1 MKGSSDTYRDNSNQA
16 THASTSNKTTG
27 KERENSEI
35 LQQNSIAR
43 VQEKDPAKSNLQRIV
58 SVFKVVERYKQ
69 EKRHDASCLR
79 GGSFIEKPRG
89 RHNPSLLWGSLLR
102 KQSRTGYAS
111 EILARPRGSLRS
123 PSKGALAKV
132 LVQRSKSYGDIIRHN
147 LNSRI
152 RVSTMEPQQQA
163 DIIVVTQPTATKL
176 SIGRSTGNGAVKS
189 IPPIAT
195 SAGNANG
202 SASVKATPSATS
214 AAITTTVK
222 PKPKLERRKSLNPRV
237 MTPPGLEVLN
247 NSGMLAVR
255 QQIEMDIHGGC
266 GAPNTYKIWDI
277 NDEQVFFATEES
289 GCLCRWTCGP
299 ARRFSLDVYST
310 QDDQVLNFHRTGC
323 RCDCCCCLDCFICLQ
338 KLYVVDCLG
347 RTLGAVKQKFSIF
360 NAKFDIVDHDN
371 NVLFKVLGSFCP
383 CRCATEIYFQVFN
396 KTGERQIGRIQKKWG
411 GDRGDNVNVDH
422 EYFDVTFPPK
432 LDSVDKALILG
443 AAFLVNVMYME
454 MS

>member
-310 QDDQVLNFHRTGC
+310 QDDQVLNFHR
-323 RCDCCCCLDCFICLQ
+323 
-338 KLYVVDCLG
+338 
-347 RTLGAVKQKFSIF
+347 FSIF